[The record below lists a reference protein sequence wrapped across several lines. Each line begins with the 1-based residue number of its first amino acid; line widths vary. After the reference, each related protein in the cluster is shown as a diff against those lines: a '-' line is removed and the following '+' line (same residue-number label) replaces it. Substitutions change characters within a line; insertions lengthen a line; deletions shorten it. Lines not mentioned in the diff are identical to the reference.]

1 MQCPRVSKRTPA
13 APFLQLMWSKSPRS
27 TAVIFEVVPVQ
38 QDMHDREGEPQRDSD
53 GGCQRPVRSGKC

>member
-1 MQCPRVSKRTPA
+1 MPPCEQANTRR
-13 APFLQLMWSKSPRS
+13 PFLQLMWSKSPRS